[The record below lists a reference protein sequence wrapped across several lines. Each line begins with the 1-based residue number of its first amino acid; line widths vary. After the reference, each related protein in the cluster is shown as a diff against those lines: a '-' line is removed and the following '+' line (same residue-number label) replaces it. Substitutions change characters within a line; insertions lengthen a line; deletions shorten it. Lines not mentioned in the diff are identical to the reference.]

1 MKEIKFM
8 YPHLISIKMVLGLS
22 KSKKL
27 DNLIEYIDSEDL
39 VKDVSLV
46 SRPHMR
52 LYKIEEVHK
61 VVK

>member
-1 MKEIKFM
+1 M
-8 YPHLISIKMVLGLS
+8 YPHLKSIKMVLGLS